1 MSSSREVWEKYWT
14 SKITDDDCKIFDL
27 IDALLSP
34 LNKEEKN
41 FVLTKPISL
50 SRSISIVF
58 RLIHINFF
66 NLEKTNEEIV
76 KVIEP
81 LDLPHIDIKSS
92 TKFSKTGDFSPYD
105 EQSRKEFEEW
115 CLNQISQVDPNLS
128 IRTQNFD
135 LNEMKMIK
143 NYWDNVVDYE
153 LYENYQYTMQ
163 NLELSLKNLDSETK
177 HKLEEKISSLSSKFT
192 EEDTRSFAAL
202 ILSNNELRNEM
213 LEISDEAISKYI
225 EEILKR
231 LKEDNIQ
238 FEKLKS
244 KLIFD

>member
-1 MSSSREVWEKYWT
+1 
-14 SKITDDDCKIFDL
+14 
-27 IDALLSP
+27 
-34 LNKEEKN
+34 
-41 FVLTKPISL
+41 
-50 SRSISIVF
+50 
-58 RLIHINFF
+58 
-66 NLEKTNEEIV
+66 
-76 KVIEP
+76 
-81 LDLPHIDIKSS
+81 
-92 TKFSKTGDFSPYD
+92 
-105 EQSRKEFEEW
+105 
-115 CLNQISQVDPNLS
+115 
-128 IRTQNFD
+128 
-135 LNEMKMIK
+135 
-143 NYWDNVVDYE
+143 
-153 LYENYQYTMQ
+153 MQ

-213 LEISDEAISKYI
+213 LEIGDEAISKYI

>member
-1 MSSSREVWEKYWT
+1 
-14 SKITDDDCKIFDL
+14 
-27 IDALLSP
+27 
-34 LNKEEKN
+34 
-41 FVLTKPISL
+41 
-50 SRSISIVF
+50 
-58 RLIHINFF
+58 
-66 NLEKTNEEIV
+66 
-76 KVIEP
+76 
-81 LDLPHIDIKSS
+81 
-92 TKFSKTGDFSPYD
+92 
-105 EQSRKEFEEW
+105 
-115 CLNQISQVDPNLS
+115 
-128 IRTQNFD
+128 
-135 LNEMKMIK
+135 
-143 NYWDNVVDYE
+143 
-153 LYENYQYTMQ
+153 MQ